1 MSFNWIHLVGVHTVE
16 SPLYGD
22 ECGMWTGNMPNVWHP
37 YDGLA
42 INVLLK
48 GQVLDLITPKRDWLT
63 RGRAT

>member
-1 MSFNWIHLVGVHTVE
+1 VE

-22 ECGMWTGNMPNVWHP
+22 ECGMWTGNMPNVRHP